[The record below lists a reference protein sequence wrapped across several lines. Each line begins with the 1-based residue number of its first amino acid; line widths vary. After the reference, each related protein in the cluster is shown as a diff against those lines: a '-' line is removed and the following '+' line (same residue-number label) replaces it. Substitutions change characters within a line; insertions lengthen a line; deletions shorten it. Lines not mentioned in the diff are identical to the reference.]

1 MAIDVTLS
9 RVLGTTLGVVSAI
22 SSGVNF
28 PCSPTIA
35 NGVKLAIDV
44 ALLPAGP
51 IADVIGGIAE
61 GTGYEN
67 SLANSIQN
75 IADDYLIPNP

>member
-1 MAIDVTLS
+1 MAIDVTVS
-9 RVLGTTLGVVSAI
+9 RVVGTTLGVVSAI
-22 SSGVNF
+22 FSGVNF

-51 IADVIGGIAE
+51 IADVIGGFRKVQAMKTHLQTQYKI
-61 GTGYEN
+61 
-67 SLANSIQN
+67 LLMI
-75 IADDYLIPNP
+75 I